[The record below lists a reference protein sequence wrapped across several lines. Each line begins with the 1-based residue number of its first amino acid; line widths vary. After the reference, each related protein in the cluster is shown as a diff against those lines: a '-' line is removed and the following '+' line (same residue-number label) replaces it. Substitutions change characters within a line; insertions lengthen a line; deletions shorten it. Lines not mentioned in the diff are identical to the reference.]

1 MKAKI
6 TLLTVSIAILLTAC
20 GQKANGQI
28 NAVPPPATAVQEET
42 QPPQPST
49 GPTTTGQSPAA
60 ASTSVQELSQEDELQ
75 PKATPQ
81 VTQTPEPVT
90 EPAPAEDIP
99 SSLSRLRPATMRTVS
114 KRLRLKVSWNL
125 PQHQSQ
131 RPNPQ
136 YPQTVKRPSTL
147 PTPMRPHNTVSPR
160 TQVWHWIT
168 APTASQPQ
176 YRWMPRRKHW
186 KPRRETW

>member
-28 NAVPPPATAVQEET
+28 NDVPPPATAVQEET

-81 VTQTPEPVT
+81 VT
-90 EPAPAEDIP
+90 
-99 SSLSRLRPATMRTVS
+99 
-114 KRLRLKVSWNL
+114 
-125 PQHQSQ
+125 
-131 RPNPQ
+131 
-136 YPQTVKRPSTL
+136 
-147 PTPMRPHNTVSPR
+147 
-160 TQVWHWIT
+160 
-168 APTASQPQ
+168 
-176 YRWMPRRKHW
+176 
-186 KPRRETW
+186 

>member
-1 MKAKI
+1 MARL
-6 TLLTVSIAILLTAC
+6 TLYRLPRLRCRRRHSRRNRP
-20 GQKANGQI
+20 QD
-28 NAVPPPATAVQEET
+28 PPRQ
-42 QPPQPST
+42 
-49 GPTTTGQSPAA
+49 GN
-60 ASTSVQELSQEDELQ
+60 LQ
-75 PKATPQ
+75 PQHRPLYKNCLRRTSFNRKPLHKSRSPLSRSQ
-81 VTQTPEPVT
+81 NPRPRGTFPR
-90 EPAPAEDIP
+90 
-99 SSLSRLRPATMRTVS
+99 SLSRLRPATMRTVS